1 MKIENFTELQAMRTE
16 VSNLTKIWD
25 TLDNITSIDDEDE
38 HSWDNIDK
46 HLDIMIENRMRLI
59 RKAEKELSK

>member
-1 MKIENFTELQAMRTE
+1 MKIENFTELQAMRAE
-16 VSNLTKIWD
+16 VSNLAKIWD
-25 TLDNITSIDDEDE
+25 TLYNITSIDDEDE

-46 HLDIMIENRMRLI
+46 HLDLMIENRMKLI

>member
-46 HLDIMIENRMRLI
+46 HLDLMIENRMRLI